1 MTERGI
7 HIEHPATPGESLCG
21 YTMGR
26 GCRVAQEGQSVTCE
40 ACRAVVRFCRAVR
53 IGILRAGKNGECLVE
68 TRERYQRAKRQTAQH
83 ANLSIRP
90 KSNKKYCSETL
101 DYG

>member
-1 MTERGI
+1 MSDREV

-53 IGILRAGKNGECLVE
+53 IGECLVE
-68 TRERYQRAKRQTAQH
+68 TRERYQRAKRQSVTCTPRH
-83 ANLSIRP
+83 TTKVL
-90 KSNKKYCSETL
+90 
-101 DYG
+101 

>member
-1 MTERGI
+1 LSDRDV
-7 HIEHPATPGESLCG
+7 HIEHPATLGESLCG

-53 IGILRAGKNGECLVE
+53 IGECLVE
-68 TRERYQRAKRQTAQH
+68 TRERYQRAKRQSVTCTPRH
-83 ANLSIRP
+83 TTKVL
-90 KSNKKYCSETL
+90 
-101 DYG
+101 